1 MSQGRTTTTE
11 PLRYPF
17 NRIEEE
23 GSDFLKI
30 IIIDYKPPGTNVFTG
45 FNIPSAATR
54 IGYNPFDPGSIDQK
68 TKILETILLPI
79 PQSIQDSNGVRWGE
93 DQLNPL
99 AAKGLEISK
108 DIISADKV
116 TTAAK
121 DARDS
126 ITRDSGILAG
136 AGRNLTNLFFGSQI
150 VNALGGNT
158 SFQGL
163 ISRTTGQVLNPN
175 LELLFNGVTLR
186 SFSFDFDLVP
196 REEREAREVR
206 KIIRALKQ
214 NMSAKGGSSGDYS
227 KGLFIKSPNIFQ
239 LVYSTGAETHR
250 YLNRFKPMALKNM
263 SVNYTGSGT
272 YATYTDT
279 SPVHYKLNLQFQELD
294 PIYAEDYGANPEYNP
309 RTDSEAELQE
319 LNEDYYGVGY

>member
-1 MSQGRTTTTE
+1 MAQGKTTANE
-11 PLRYPF
+11 PLRYPL
-17 NRIEEE
+17 NRVELEN
-23 GSDFLKI
+23 SDFLKI
-30 IIIDYKPPGTNVFTG
+30 MVLSYEPPGTDVFTG
-45 FNIPSAATR
+45 FNIPSAASR
-54 IGYNPFDPGSIDQK
+54 IGYNQFDPSFLNQK

-93 DQLNPL
+93 DRLNPI
-99 AAKGLEISK
+99 AARGL
-108 DIISADKV
+108 
-116 TTAAK
+116 
-121 DARDS
+121 
-126 ITRDSGILAG
+126 SGITQTLSAENLPGLINTAKENAFKLGADLANEG
-136 AGRNLTNLFFGSQI
+136 KNLSNLFFGSQI

-163 ISRTTGQVLNPN
+163 VSRTTGQVLNPN

-196 REEREAREVR
+196 REERESRVVR
-206 KIIRALKQ
+206 KIIRTLKQ

-239 LVYSTGAETHR
+239 LVYSTGTETHR

-294 PIYAEDYGANPEYNP
+294 PIYAEDYGADPERKPSENPE
-309 RTDSEAELQE
+309 LQA
-319 LNEDYYGVGY
+319 LNEDYYGVGF